1 MPHDSCL
8 HDSTIIIIIFNN
20 KTPNNFSIAA
30 ETDVF
35 LLVKCF
41 WLPFRYKADFKIYF
55 SITTRKN
62 EEEKKA
68 NWPTGWYPSQ
78 LSYCPNLYQATLG
91 ASIPS
96 ALIAFCTA
104 SFAHSEE
111 AVAAFS
117 WTVGFPTQMI
127 LLGREEIQTWS
138 KDCLN
143 VCLFRGFV
151 FFC

>member
-1 MPHDSCL
+1 MPHDSHL
-8 HDSTIIIIIFNN
+8 HDSTTIIIIIIIFNN

-55 SITTRKN
+55 SITTG
-62 EEEKKA
+62 KKA
-68 NWPTGWYPSQ
+68 NWPTGWYPLQ
-78 LSYCPNLYQATLG
+78 LPYCPNLYQATLG

-104 SFAHSEE
+104 SFAHSQE

-127 LLGREEIQTWS
+127 LLGREEIQTWT

-143 VCLFRGFV
+143 VCLFRGLFV
-151 FFC
+151 FC

>member
-8 HDSTIIIIIFNN
+8 HDSTIIIIIIFNN

-62 EEEKKA
+62 EEKKQID
-68 NWPTGWYPSQ
+68 Q
-78 LSYCPNLYQATLG
+78 LADIHYSCP
-91 ASIPS
+91 
-96 ALIAFCTA
+96 IA
-104 SFAHSEE
+104 
-111 AVAAFS
+111 
-117 WTVGFPTQMI
+117 
-127 LLGREEIQTWS
+127 QTYI
-138 KDCLN
+138 KPL
-143 VCLFRGFV
+143 
-151 FFC
+151 